1 MSDTK
6 LEKAESVSDG
16 VETIDSSS
24 NVHAEGVNKAYEAK
38 SNLSESCLLSKD
50 LLDLTTLLRLH
61 SQPLSSGRNW
71 VWTVPNR
78 LIPALRIGMDG

>member
-24 NVHAEGVNKAYEAK
+24 NAHAEGVNKAYEIK
-38 SNLSESCLLSKD
+38 SNLSESYLTKD
-50 LLDLTTLLRLH
+50 LMSYEPNDL
-61 SQPLSSGRNW
+61 
-71 VWTVPNR
+71 
-78 LIPALRIGMDG
+78 

>member
-24 NVHAEGVNKAYEAK
+24 NAHAEGVNKAYEAK
-38 SNLSESCLLSKD
+38 SNLSEFYLLKD
-50 LLDLTTLLRLH
+50 LLNLTTYL
-61 SQPLSSGRNW
+61 
-71 VWTVPNR
+71 
-78 LIPALRIGMDG
+78 